1 MRTVK
6 RIVLL
11 IFTILLFSCSLKKEQ
26 EDFTHHYVK
35 YWDKYTKQQLI
46 DTLFSDTL
54 IVGMDT
60 EGGWT
65 TRKFY
70 SDKTKALIAD
80 LQDDSNK
87 TDSLFPMMA
96 FDALTIR
103 KIPFGFKKT
112 FTKAQTEKFLEIIND
127 PVSFNWSETT
137 YDPEFQVDFLKDNK
151 VVRSL
156 TIGAD
161 RSIVK
166 PESDWPDFKKM
177 KFGRL
182 KSEPYNAMKKVL
194 DDVGP

>member
-1 MRTVK
+1 MRTIKQIILSV
-6 RIVLL
+6 
-11 IFTILLFSCSLKKEQ
+11 FTILLFSCSSKTKR
-26 EDFTHHYVK
+26 EDFVHHYAK
-35 YWDKYTKQQLI
+35 YWEKYTKQQLI

-54 IVGMDT
+54 TIGTDT

-80 LQDDSNK
+80 LQDDNNI
-87 TDSLFPMMA
+87 TDSLFPMSA
-96 FDALTIR
+96 FDALTIK
-103 KIPFGFKKT
+103 KIPFGFTKT
-112 FTKAQTEKFLEIIND
+112 FTKGQTEKFLEIIND
-127 PVSFNWSETT
+127 PVAFNWSETT

-166 PESDWPDFKKM
+166 TESDWPDFKKM

-182 KSEPYNAMKKVL
+182 KS
-194 DDVGP
+194 